1 MPSRPK
7 SREKNTPKALTGE
20 VLQELADLANVPD
33 AQQKSFFESVRLNV
47 QAAWDLD
54 AIVKG
59 GLANE
64 KGTTLHQAA
73 LTLYANLGKL
83 NNSER
88 ALVERI
94 LSNANFVFDRISS
107 GGLEGLWKT
116 TYQIARLLSLLTDKT
131 PPRDPHQRPQSRQG
145 GRGTFKHPRLQKFVC
160 GLLLSTTAAGGN
172 LTANAY
178 GGDGTLFDAI
188 KMLSPHLPDGF
199 NLSALSL
206 ITFQRLKT
214 RCARLAGKQ
223 TWQKV

>member
-1 MPSRPK
+1 MEAPK
-7 SREKNTPKALTGE
+7 TLTDE
-20 VLQELADLANVPD
+20 VLRELADLGKVPAAKREFFFD
-33 AQQKSFFESVRLNV
+33 AVRTNV
-47 QAAWDLD
+47 QTACDLD

-73 LTLYANLGKL
+73 LTLYNNLCKL

-88 ALVERI
+88 ALFEKI
-94 LSNANFVFDRISS
+94 LSNPNFVFDRISS
-107 GGLEGLWKT
+107 GGVEELRQT
-116 TYQIARLLSLLTDKT
+116 TYQIARLLSLLADKT
-131 PPRDPHQRPQSRQG
+131 PPRDPRQGPQSRQG
-145 GRGTFKHPRLQKFVC
+145 GRDTLKHPRLQKFVC
-160 GLLLSTTAAGGN
+160 DLLISTTAAGGN

-223 TWQKV
+223 T